1 MTQEELEKKL
11 QTVLAA
17 KVTFTLTAAPHGKF
31 KFVKRLGRR
40 LTGWYTEP
48 FGTAQNI
55 YNEVTAD
62 YLTALHLRISEMQK
76 EIDEFRAEASHK
88 ITSFQ
93 RVARQEQRQAFAKV
107 SAEQQAH
114 FRRAAEELDRSL
126 CIAAPESR
134 SGVGQP
140 PLTKLP
146 VIGTES
152 LFEAFHAVQN
162 AQNEADTEAALNTLA
177 ADYRTALSDSV
188 AQLTAPRNAK
198 PVVLVC
204 NAFGSGAGM
213 EAIRNEVWDLYI
225 LLRENS
231 RYPVC
236 ILSIEPAGS
245 EASVSGDVY
254 YVADDGLADWMRQND
269 PALLIFCEST
279 TAILTAGDQCML
291 LRNSILRLSGQNPAQ
306 TLGGSK
312 MQELLHLCDYG
323 VQHYCVASRHAADV
337 MEQHGF
343 RRPAVMYPYIDTRRP
358 LFTRRPRPFDAS
370 HLTIGF
376 ASSPMQPEQSDSRGI
391 PALCETVRQ
400 NPDMQFIVLWRD
412 PEAVPVPDMLQN
424 AENCEIRTGKCDM
437 QQFYNEID
445 CVLIP
450 YADENYNHACSI
462 SAIEGML
469 LGIPAVATPEA
480 GISELIEACGIGLTA
495 SDASADALSAAL
507 RSLPDYRQA
516 FAEPWRSRKLR
527 ELLSGKEFV
536 QFAEECISESVPSGV
551 HTLYEWDR
559 QLKLENQHLIRGYAA
574 LRAYYQ
580 RQDVAENYD
589 TARFAE
595 YPQNC
600 FDLMERQSVSVLLEH
615 LLRGRKHTAL
625 LDLASGTGRIL
636 RELLPFGSC
645 TACDAS
651 PAMQDILREKFDAD
665 TVNVLTLDLLSDDIP
680 EQYDAVTIF
689 RFLRHY
695 EYSIRKKLWAK
706 LRGALKENSVLL
718 FDVPNVC
725 FEIPHRQ
732 KNGWGKY
739 PIYDVFWTR
748 RSIEKELADNGLRL
762 TALVP
767 VGQGLY
773 PMAAEYR
780 DEPMTWTAAAV
791 RIPD

>member
-17 KVTFTLTAAPHGKF
+17 KVTFSLAAAPNGKF
-31 KFVKRLGRR
+31 KFVKRLSRK

-55 YNEVTAD
+55 FNEVTAD
-62 YLTALHLRISEMQK
+62 YLTALHLRLAEMQK
-76 EIDEFRAEASHK
+76 ELDAFRTEASHK

-107 SAEQQAH
+107 SAEQQEQ
-114 FRRAAEELDRSL
+114 FRRSAEELDRSL

-162 AQNEADTEAALNTLA
+162 ARNDADTEAALNTLA
-177 ADYRTALSDSV
+177 ADYRTMLSDSV
-188 AQLTAPRNAK
+188 AKLTAPRNAK
-198 PVVLVC
+198 PIVLVC
-204 NAFGSGAGM
+204 NAFGSGDGM
-213 EAIRNEVWDLYI
+213 EAIRNEVRDLYM

-231 RYPVC
+231 RYPAY

-245 EASVSGDVY
+245 EAAVSGDVC
-254 YVADDGLADWMRQND
+254 YVPDDQLAGWMRQYD

-279 TAILTAGDQCML
+279 TAILTAGDQCMM
-291 LRNSILRLSGQNPAQ
+291 LRNAILRLSGQNPAQ

-343 RRPAVMYPYIDTRRP
+343 RRPAVMYPYIDTRRT
-358 LFTRRPRPFDAS
+358 LFSRRPRPADNRK
-370 HLTIGF
+370 TVVGF
-376 ASSPMQPEQSDSRGI
+376 ASSPMQPEQCDSRGV

-400 NPDMQFIVLWRD
+400 NPEMQFIVLWRD
-412 PEAVPVPDMLQN
+412 PEAVPLPDALKN
-424 AENCEIRTGKCDM
+424 APNCEIRTGKCDM
-437 QQFYNEID
+437 QQFFNEID

-462 SAIEGML
+462 SAVEGML

-480 GISELIEACGIGLTA
+480 GVSELIEACGIGLI
-495 SDASADALSAAL
+495 SEDNSADALSRTL
-507 RSLPDYRQA
+507 RMLPDYRQS
-516 FAEPWRSRKLR
+516 FAEPWRSQKLR

-536 QFAEECISESVPSGV
+536 RFAEECIAEAVPAGV

-559 QLKLENQHLIRGYAA
+559 QLKLENKHLIRGYAA

-580 RQDVAENYD
+580 RQDVAKSYD
-589 TARFAE
+589 QERFSV

-615 LLRGRKHTAL
+615 LLRGRKHSEL

-636 RELLPFGSC
+636 KELLPFGHC

-651 PAMQDILREKFDAD
+651 PAMQEMLREKYDAD
-665 TVNVLTLDLLSDDIP
+665 TVRVLTLDLLSDEIP
-680 EQYDAVTIF
+680 EQYDAVTVF

-695 EYSIRKKLWAK
+695 EYSTRKMLWGK
-706 LRGALKENSVLL
+706 LRNALKENGVLL

-748 RSIEKELADNGLRL
+748 RSIEQELADNSLRL

-773 PMAAEYR
+773 PMAAEHR
-780 DEPMTWTAAAV
+780 EEPMTWTAAAV
-791 RIPD
+791 RAEA